1 MFNSENIIQRNLKHL
16 SGKSIRLCAVAT
28 VLFVMCQSNMCT
40 LNVDESAWMECVI
53 LYSNKCLVCLLFN
66 MCNC

>member
-28 VLFVMCQSNMCT
+28 VLFGDVSIEYVHTKCWWKCKNGMCDT
-40 LNVDESAWMECVI
+40 LF
-53 LYSNKCLVCLLFN
+53 K
-66 MCNC
+66 